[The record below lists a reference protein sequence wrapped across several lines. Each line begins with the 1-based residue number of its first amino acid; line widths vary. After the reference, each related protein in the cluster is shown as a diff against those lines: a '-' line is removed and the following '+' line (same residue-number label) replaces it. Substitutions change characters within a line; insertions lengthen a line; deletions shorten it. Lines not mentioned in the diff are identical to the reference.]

1 MPQKE
6 SSSMAGKTSAAPKA
20 AGFTDAVAA
29 PKTDP
34 FARLKEPF
42 PEDQTKPGEVQPD
55 GYRGTVVEWNHV
67 CDRIEEVDPLW
78 YHWLDAKYIGPIGN
92 KVIVEITCHLTIL
105 GVTRLGH
112 SAGAATADNVAK
124 VAKSTETDALKRAAS
139 KFGVARYLYGGSK
152 EAAGFK
158 LTEEQLAAVAANCGM
173 PIDAASNWAMNRL
186 GRPAPVDFDN
196 DTFTAAELDL
206 LLMPVAGVK

>member
-1 MPQKE
+1 
-6 SSSMAGKTSAAPKA
+6 MAGKTSAAPKA
-20 AGFTDAVAA
+20 AGFTDAVAV

-34 FARLKEPF
+34 FTRLKEPF
-42 PEDQTKPGEVQPD
+42 PEEQTKQGEIQPD
-55 GYRGTVVEWNHV
+55 GFRGTVVEWNHV

-139 KFGVARYLYGGSK
+139 KFGVARYLYGGTK
-152 EAAGFK
+152 EEPRFK
-158 LTEEQLAAVAANCGM
+158 LTDEQVAAVLAGSPALV
-173 PIDAASNWAMNRL
+173 PDALDGWVSGIL
-186 GRPAPVDFDN
+186 GREIADIYEA
-196 DTFTAAELDL
+196 TFTASELDVL
-206 LLMPVAGVK
+206 IAAGGK

>member
-6 SSSMAGKTSAAPKA
+6 SSSMAGKTAIKA
-20 AGFTDAVAA
+20 AGFTDATVALR
-29 PKTDP
+29 TDP

-42 PEDQTKPGEVQPD
+42 PEEQTKPGEIQSD
-55 GYRGTVVEWNHV
+55 GFRGTVVEWNHV

-139 KFGVARYLYGGSK
+139 KFGVARYLYGGTK

-158 LTEEQLAAVAANCGM
+158 LTEEQKNIFLNNDNIPVGEENEW
-173 PIDAASNWAMNRL
+173 ASGIL
-186 GRPAPVDFDN
+186 GRAVNLSEDLI
-196 DTFTAAELDL
+196 TAAELDIL
-206 LLMPVAGVK
+206 IAAGGK

>member
-6 SSSMAGKTSAAPKA
+6 SSSMAGKTAIKA
-20 AGFTDAVAA
+20 DATSTPA
-29 PKTDP
+29 TDP
-34 FARLKEPF
+34 FARLKEVF
-42 PEDQTKPGEVQPD
+42 PPELTKAGEIQPD
-55 GYRGTVVEWNHV
+55 GFRGTIVEWNYV
-67 CDRIEEVDPLW
+67 CDRIEEVDPTW
-78 YHWLDAKYIGPIGN
+78 CHWLDAKYIGPIGN

-124 VAKSTETDALKRAAS
+124 MAKSTETDALKRAAS
-139 KFGVARYLYGGSK
+139 KFGVARYLYGGTK

-206 LLMPVAGVK
+206 LLMPVAGGK